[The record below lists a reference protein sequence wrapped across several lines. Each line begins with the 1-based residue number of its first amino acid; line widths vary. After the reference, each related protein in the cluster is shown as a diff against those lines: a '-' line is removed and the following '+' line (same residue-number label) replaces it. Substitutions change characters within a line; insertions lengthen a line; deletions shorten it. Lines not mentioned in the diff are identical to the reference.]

1 MRTLALVPQS
11 LARLVFAALAVT
23 ACATNKAATT
33 EAAPPEKQKISN
45 ITYFDIAACA
55 TPSPVLPEK
64 LNKES
69 VFGAALYARP
79 AVLECFTDP
88 KNRGSGADTLANV
101 KIVVTEAGVQYD
113 VAGTNLTPA
122 GTDCVKA
129 ALAKLPLKAL
139 NKGENQITSEVPFA
153 HGGTAPAVKMGIN
166 TGSDAVGQLRLAEA
180 GWCECFQPLDNK
192 APPSI
197 TAHVK
202 MGSTGTNDFKFDP
215 LTGDAQAVADCLA
228 PKMKA
233 LKLTAFN
240 NEFNFDYPVLLI
252 NSLASGETADAKPEL
267 QFIQLDAIRAARAAS
282 VAMKVSVR
290 NTDAGVYDAAV
301 QVYTKTKNTK
311 MVKELKDKCAAM
323 VKADQGWIDALKSQH
338 ELETHT
344 AEVASALK
352 AKDAQWGEAET
363 AAQKTADTTKAELAK
378 AEGIKAADEKVCPK
392 EHY

>member
-1 MRTLALVPQS
+1 MRTLALV
-11 LARLVFAALAVT
+11 AVIAVA
-23 ACATNKAATT
+23 ACATNKGASSD
-33 EAAPPEKQKISN
+33 APKEERQKISN
-45 ITYFDIAACA
+45 ITYYDIASCV
-55 TPSPVLPEK
+55 TPSPALPDK

-69 VFGAALYARP
+69 VIGAALFARP

-88 KNRGSGADTLANV
+88 KNRGSAAETTANV
-101 KIVVTEAGVQYD
+101 KVTVDESGAKYEVT
-113 VAGTNLTPA
+113 GTNLTPA

-129 ALAKLPLKAL
+129 QMEKLPLKAL
-139 NKGENQITSEVPFA
+139 GKGEAAISADVPFR
-153 HGGTAPAVKMGIN
+153 HGGNSPAVKMGLN
-166 TGSDAVGQLRLAEA
+166 AGSDAVGTIRLAEA
-180 GWCECFQPLDNK
+180 QWCECYAPLETK
-192 APPSI
+192 PPPSV

-202 MGSTGTNDFKFDP
+202 MLSTGTNDFKFDAA
-215 LTGDAQAVADCLA
+215 TGDAQALIECIT

-240 NEFNFDYPVLLI
+240 NDFNFDYPVLLI
-252 NSLASGETADAKPEL
+252 NSLATGETPEAKPEL
-267 QFIQLDAIRAARAAS
+267 QFIQLDAIRAARAAN

-290 NTDAGVYDAAV
+290 NTDNAAYDAAV
-301 QVYTKTKNTK
+301 QVYNKTKNTK

-323 VKADQGWIDALKSQH
+323 VKADQGWIDALKSQL

-344 AEVASALK
+344 AEVAGTLK

-363 AAQKTADTTKAELAK
+363 ASKKTADATKAEVTK

>member
-1 MRTLALVPQS
+1 MRKLALV
-11 LARLVFAALAVT
+11 AVSVA
-23 ACATNKAATT
+23 ACATNKGATT
-33 EAAPPEKQKISN
+33 SEPAQPEKQKISN

-64 LNKES
+64 LNRES

-88 KNRGSGADTLANV
+88 KNRGSAAETKANV
-101 KIVVTEAGVQYD
+101 KIVVTESGTTYD
-113 VAGTNLTPA
+113 VVGDNLTPA

-129 ALAKLPLKAL
+129 ALSKLPLKSL
-139 NKGENQITSEVPFA
+139 NKGENQVTSEVPFT
-153 HGGTAPAVKMGIN
+153 HGGNSPAVKMGIN
-166 TGSDAVGQLRLAEA
+166 TGSDAVGALRLAEA
-180 GWCECFQPLDNK
+180 TWCECFQPFENK

-215 LTGDAQAVADCLA
+215 MTGDAQTLADCVA
-228 PKMKA
+228 PKMKTV
-233 LKLTAFN
+233 KLTAFN

-252 NSLASGETADAKPEL
+252 NSLAPGETADAKPEL
-267 QFIQLDAIRAARAAS
+267 QFIQLDAIRAARAAD

-290 NTDAGVYDAAV
+290 NTDAAVYDAAV
-301 QVYTKTKNTK
+301 QTYNKTKNTK

-323 VKADQGWIDALKSQH
+323 VKADQGWIDALKAQH
-338 ELETHT
+338 DLESHT
-344 AEVASALK
+344 AQVAGALK
-352 AKDAQWGEAET
+352 AKDPQWGDAEA
-363 AAQKTADTTKAELAK
+363 AAQKTADATKAEATK
-378 AEGIKAADEKVCPK
+378 AEGIKTADEKVCPK